1 VEFLKAFRE
10 LMDVVGTA
18 VDGVGVLLVVA
29 GMGVASWRF
38 LAGTQRTVGRS
49 YVVYRQDLARI
60 ILEGHVNNPG
70 LPDQERLP
78 SAAGESLVGGRTG

>member
-29 GMGVASWRF
+29 GMGVAS
-38 LAGTQRTVGRS
+38 
-49 YVVYRQDLARI
+49 
-60 ILEGHVNNPG
+60 
-70 LPDQERLP
+70 
-78 SAAGESLVGGRTG
+78 